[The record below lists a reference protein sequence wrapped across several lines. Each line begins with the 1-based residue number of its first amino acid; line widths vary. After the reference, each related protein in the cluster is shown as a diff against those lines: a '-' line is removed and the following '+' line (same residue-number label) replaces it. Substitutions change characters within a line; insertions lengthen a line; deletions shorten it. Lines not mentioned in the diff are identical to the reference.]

1 MWSYNKN
8 WIFVLFLLGGAIPT
22 VLGQRTFFEGF
33 EEEAP
38 YRLNW
43 GIEVP
48 ILGLALGTGIP
59 YLLLDAQT
67 APLSVAAINNLDRNT
82 VNPFDQPTTYLWS
95 PTVARVSDGLL
106 YTSMVAPIALL
117 ADPQIRKDALPIGL
131 LYVETFALTVG
142 ITMLTKVLLKRP
154 RPFVYGTAA
163 PWAEKQEKDAQYAFF
178 SGHTSVSAAMCF
190 MTAKVYHDYNKGKK
204 SVPWV
209 WAAAATVPAATGIL
223 RQQAGKHFW
232 TDVIAGYA
240 LGAAIGILVPELHR
254 LGKQKKANPTPI
266 F

>member
-1 MWSYNKN
+1 MFTYHKN
-8 WIFVLFLLGGAIPT
+8 WIFVWLLLVGGVLPT
-22 VLGQRTFFEGF
+22 VFGQSIFF

-38 YRLNW
+38 YRLRW
-43 GIEVP
+43 SVELPV
-48 ILGLALGTGIP
+48 LGLALGTGIP
-59 YLLLDAQT
+59 YLVLDAQT
-67 APLSVAAINNLDRNT
+67 APLSVATIDNLDRNAI
-82 VNPFDQPTTYLWS
+82 NPLDQPTTYLWS
-95 PTVARVSDGLL
+95 PTIAHVSDGLL
-106 YTSMVAPIALL
+106 YASMAAPVALL
-117 ADPQIRKDALPIGL
+117 ADPHIRKDALPIGL
-131 LYVETFALTVG
+131 LYVETFALTAG

-190 MTAKVYHDYNKGKK
+190 MTAKIYHDYNRGKK

-232 TDVIAGYA
+232 TDVIAGYT

-254 LGKQKKANPTPI
+254 LGKKKKASPKPI